1 VLHVVWFLSHG
12 TSVCDFGSIAL
23 LFSDTSVLGV
33 CSENNRKVHELDQIT
48 CNDEHSWV
56 CL

>member
-12 TSVCDFGSIAL
+12 TSICDFGSIAL